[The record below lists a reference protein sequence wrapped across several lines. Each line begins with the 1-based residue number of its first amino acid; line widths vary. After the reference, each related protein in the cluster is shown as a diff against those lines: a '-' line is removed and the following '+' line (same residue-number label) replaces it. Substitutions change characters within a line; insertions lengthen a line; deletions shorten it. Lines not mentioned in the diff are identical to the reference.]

1 MAPAVLA
8 TLNEPSYQE
17 QCGAVFMRKFT
28 NQSLAENTNSL
39 HPPPLFNPN
48 PNPNPNFDGSNS
60 GKQFDDSSGFG
71 SYATFNVAGYS
82 SNQLRELK
90 KRFTSELEQVRIL
103 RERIDSGT
111 FGTQQA
117 YTLPEVPAVRSAPL
131 NSFAGETNELGPKKK
146 KQKKN
151 VSALKRSNQLAT
163 LDPESEKVLAGML
176 NTCGQ
181 ILVKLMKHKWAWVFN
196 TPVDVVGLGLHDY
209 HVIVKKP
216 MDLGTVKL
224 NLDKGLYVSPIDF
237 ATDVRLT
244 FNNAMSY
251 NPKGQDVYIMA
262 EKLLDHFDGMFN
274 PAFKKFEAQQL
285 KLTGSS
291 SRPEPEFKQEFKP
304 ESKQRQWNQNP
315 MVANPRKGTEQISIA
330 KKLDSVKPPQPT
342 LPPQLVEPTRVQ
354 SPSPP
359 PPPVVQPQPPLP
371 QPVTEEVEAPPDV
384 SEVTKGRKGKLPK
397 PKAKDP
403 NKRLMTME
411 EKSKLGMNLQDLPP
425 EKLGQLVQILKK
437 RNGHLAQDGDEIE
450 LDIEAVDNE
459 TLWELDRFVTNYK
472 KMASK
477 IKRQGFIRNVTTPP
491 RNMTSMAEMGSA
503 EKRTRKGDAG
513 EEDVDIG
520 EDIPIE
526 DYPSV
531 EIERDGTAVAAAASS
546 GSNSSS
552 GSSSS
557 SSGSS
562 SSGSG
567 GSSSGSDSD
576 ADSVQS
582 PFVEAKE
589 A

>member
-8 TLNEPSYQE
+8 TLNEPSFHG

-28 NQSLAENTNSL
+28 KQSVAAENSNCPL
-39 HPPPLFNPN
+39 PP
-48 PNPNPNFDGSNS
+48 PNPNPNFDSS
-60 GKQFDDSSGFG
+60 KQFDDSSNYGG
-71 SYATFNVAGYS
+71 YATFNLAGYS
-82 SNQLRELK
+82 SSQLRELK
-90 KRFTSELEQVRIL
+90 KRFTSELEQIRIL
-103 RERIDSGT
+103 RERIESGT
-111 FGTQQA
+111 FETRQ
-117 YTLPEVPAVRSAPL
+117 TEVSAVRSAP
-131 NSFAGETNELGPKKK
+131 AGETSDLVLK
-146 KQKKN
+146 KQKPKKRCN
-151 VSALKRSNQLAT
+151 PFPAEDTHPKRVSN
-163 LDPESEKVLAGML
+163 PESEKALAAML
-176 NTCGQ
+176 SSCGQ
-181 ILVKLMKHKWAWVFN
+181 MLVKLMKHKWAWVFN

-209 HVIVKKP
+209 HLIVKKP

-224 NLDKGLYVSPIDF
+224 NLEKGFYVSPLDF

-244 FNNAMSY
+244 FRNAMAY
-251 NPKGQDVYIMA
+251 NPKGQDVYFMA
-262 EKLLDHFDGMFN
+262 EKLLDQFDVMFN
-274 PAFKKFEAQQL
+274 PAFKKFEAQRV
-285 KLTGSS
+285 KLAGSS
-291 SRPEPEFKQEFKP
+291 SSRFEPEV
-304 ESKQRQWNQNP
+304 KQRLWSQTP
-315 MVANPRKGTEQISIA
+315 TSVEANVRRGTEQISIA
-330 KKLDSVKPPQPT
+330 KKLDSVKPTQPT
-342 LPPQLVEPTRVQ
+342 LSPPKVLEPPPRERTP
-354 SPSPP
+354 SPSPTP
-359 PPPVVQPQPPLP
+359 PPPAAVVHPL
-371 QPVTEEVEAPPDV
+371 QPVSEVEAIPDV

-425 EKLGQLVQILKK
+425 EKLGQLVQILRK

-477 IKRQGFIRNVTTPP
+477 IKRQGFIHNVSTPP
-491 RNMTSMAEMGSA
+491 PARNMLLEAEMGSA

-531 EIERDGTAVAAAASS
+531 EIERDGTAVAAAAASS
-546 GSNSSS
+546 GSSSS

-562 SSGSG
+562 SSDSGSG

-589 A
+589 AQ

>member
-8 TLNEPSYQE
+8 TLNEPSFHG
-17 QCGAVFMRKFT
+17 QCGAVFMMKST
-28 NQSLAENTNSL
+28 KQSVAENSNSPL
-39 HPPPLFNPN
+39 PPLFNPN
-48 PNPNPNFDGSNS
+48 PNPNFDSS
-60 GKQFDDSSGFG
+60 KRFDDSSDFG
-71 SYATFNVAGYS
+71 GYATFNIAGYTS
-82 SNQLRELK
+82 IQLRELK
-90 KRFTSELEQVRIL
+90 KRFTSELEQIRIL
-103 RERIDSGT
+103 RERIESGT
-111 FGTQQA
+111 FETQ
-117 YTLPEVPAVRSAPL
+117 EVPAVRSAQ
-131 NSFAGETNELGPKKK
+131 EKQKPKKRCNPFPGEETHPK
-146 KQKKN
+146 KR
-151 VSALKRSNQLAT
+151 VSN
-163 LDPESEKVLAGML
+163 PESERALASML
-176 NTCGQ
+176 NSCGQ
-181 ILVKLMKHKWAWVFN
+181 MLVKLMKHKWAWVFN

-209 HVIVKKP
+209 HLIVKKP

-224 NLDKGLYVSPIDF
+224 NLEKGF
-237 ATDVRLT
+237 TLT
-244 FNNAMSY
+244 FRNAMAY
-251 NPKGQDVYIMA
+251 NPKGQDVYFMA
-262 EKLLDHFDGMFN
+262 EKLLDQFDLMFN
-274 PAFKKFEAQQL
+274 PAFRKFEAQQV

-291 SRPEPEFKQEFKP
+291 SRPEPEV
-304 ESKQRQWNQNP
+304 KQRQWSQPPVESN
-315 MVANPRKGTEQISIA
+315 VRRGTEQISIA
-330 KKLDSVKPPQPT
+330 KKLDSVKPTQPT
-342 LPPQLVEPTRVQ
+342 LSPPKVIEPPRERTP

-359 PPPVVQPQPPLP
+359 PPPQEVQPQQPLL
-371 QPVTEEVEAPPDV
+371 QPVSEVEAPPGV

-403 NKRLMTME
+403 NKRPMTME

-425 EKLGQLVQILKK
+425 EKLGQL
-437 RNGHLAQDGDEIE
+437 DGDEIE

-477 IKRQGFIRNVTTPP
+477 IKRQGFIHNVSTPP
-491 RNMTSMAEMGSA
+491 AARNMASDAEIGSA

-520 EDIPIE
+520 EDIPVE

-546 GSNSSS
+546 GSSSS

-562 SSGSG
+562 SSDSGSG

-589 A
+589 AQG

>member
-1 MAPAVLA
+1 MAPAVLS
-8 TLNEPSYQE
+8 TLNEPSFHG

-28 NQSLAENTNSL
+28 KQSVAENSSTPL
-39 HPPPLFNPN
+39 PPLFSA
-48 PNPNPNFDGSNS
+48 NPNPNFDSSKRFN
-60 GKQFDDSSGFG
+60 DSSNYGG
-71 SYATFNVAGYS
+71 YATFNLAGYNS
-82 SNQLRELK
+82 SQLRELK
-90 KRFTSELEQVRIL
+90 KRFTSELERIRIL
-103 RERIDSGT
+103 RERIESGT
-111 FGTQQA
+111 FESQRV
-117 YTLPEVPAVRSAPL
+117 EVSAVRVESKKRCNP
-131 NSFAGETNELGPKKK
+131 FASEETPPKR
-146 KQKKN
+146 
-151 VSALKRSNQLAT
+151 VSN
-163 LDPESEKVLAGML
+163 PESERVLASML

-181 ILVKLMKHKWAWVFN
+181 MLVKLMKHKWAWVFN

-209 HVIVKKP
+209 HLIVKKP

-224 NLDKGLYVSPIDF
+224 NLEKGFYVLPLDF

-244 FNNAMSY
+244 FRNAMAY
-251 NPKGQDVYIMA
+251 NPKGQDVYFMA
-262 EKLLDHFDGMFN
+262 EKLLDQFDVVFN
-274 PAFKKFEAQQL
+274 PAFKKFEAQL
-285 KLTGSS
+285 VKLTGST
-291 SRPEPEFKQEFKP
+291 SRFEPEVTQKQWSQSPVE
-304 ESKQRQWNQNP
+304 
-315 MVANPRKGTEQISIA
+315 ANVRRGTEQISIA
-330 KKLDSVKPPQPT
+330 KKLDSVKPLQPT
-342 LPPQLVEPTRVQ
+342 LSPPQVPPERTPPPL
-354 SPSPP
+354 PP
-359 PPPVVQPQPPLP
+359 PPPVVQPQ
-371 QPVTEEVEAPPDV
+371 QPVSEVEAPPDV
-384 SEVTKGRKGKLPK
+384 SEVTKERKGKLPK

-425 EKLGQLVQILKK
+425 EKLGQLVQILRK

-477 IKRQGFIRNVTTPP
+477 IKRQGFIHNVSTLPAA
-491 RNMTSMAEMGSA
+491 RHMASDAEMGSA

-531 EIERDGTAVAAAASS
+531 EIERDGTAVATAASS
-546 GSNSSS
+546 GSSSS

-562 SSGSG
+562 SSDSGSG

-589 A
+589 AQG